1 MGMEDEEK
9 GLYQQSDDIAKGVI
23 GRLEKGLQ
31 NSRLTL
37 PDLPGQDI
45 VQQVNGVFEETV
57 QLAGQNS
64 DELAEKLARALR
76 ESPIQ
81 VRSTV
86 DAMIETTNM
95 VELDGERVGRSIAP
109 TISRV
114 LARNLS

>member
-1 MGMEDEEK
+1 M
-9 GLYQQSDDIAKGVI
+9 
-23 GRLEKGLQ
+23 
-31 NSRLTL
+31 
-37 PDLPGQDI
+37 
-45 VQQVNGVFEETV
+45 

-86 DAMIETTNM
+86 DATIETTNM
-95 VELDGERVGRSIAP
+95 VELDGERVGRLIAP

>member
-1 MGMEDEEK
+1 MTEDVYK
-9 GLYQQSDDIAKGVI
+9 RQ
-23 GRLEKGLQ
+23 
-31 NSRLTL
+31 
-37 PDLPGQDI
+37 
-45 VQQVNGVFEETV
+45 
-57 QLAGQNS
+57 GQNS

-86 DAMIETTNM
+86 DATIETTNR
-95 VELDGERVGRSIAP
+95 VELDGERVGRLIAP